1 MYIARAAA
9 GAEGKESGLD
19 AIRRC
24 ADLMHADGS
33 IGCRPSRR
41 PVGPDVNSPSW
52 SVTRDKKP

>member
-33 IGCRPSRR
+33 I
-41 PVGPDVNSPSW
+41 
-52 SVTRDKKP
+52 